1 MKWPKVPQL
10 KKNYVQKCSNSELYK
25 NLTITTWNNTK
36 HDENWIFQT
45 IKHTFFVHFL

>member
-10 KKNYVQKCSNSELYK
+10 KKKLRPKMLQLGIYK